1 MSLLVT
7 LLVATALVAPTP
19 EAYRPTGPR
28 IVVTLE
34 SGRSFTITTDPQASP
49 KTVAYVLQL
58 CKERFYDR
66 QRIHRSEPW
75 VVQWGAPA
83 SKDKPLDSDAVR
95 SGGSGK
101 QLPFE
106 ESAVDY
112 KRGVVGIASTGLQVG
127 GDSQIFILRKDAERL
142 WRSYAVVGLVTE
154 GMDVVDR
161 MPVGTRIRTMRV
173 ALPKRPT

>member
-1 MSLLVT
+1 MSLVAT
-7 LLVATALVAPTP
+7 LLVASVLAAPQG
-19 EAYRPTGPR
+19 AYRPTGPR

-34 SGRSFTITTDPQASP
+34 SGRSFTITTDPKASP
-49 KTVAYVLQL
+49 KTVAYIQEL
-58 CKERFYDR
+58 CASKFYDR

-106 ESAVDY
+106 ESLVDY
-112 KRGVVGIASTGLQVG
+112 KRGVVGVASTGLQVG
-127 GDSQIFILRKDAERL
+127 GDSQLFILRKDTERL

-154 GMDVVDR
+154 GMDVVDGMR
-161 MPVGTRIRTMRV
+161 VGTRIRTMRV
-173 ALPKRPT
+173 VR